1 MATDDRQQDDTPDQT
16 HPIDPPVPENERY
29 RLNTEGQDRGSV
41 TDVGRTS
48 GGGSLGHVQPDKVE
62 REAPLRN
69 NADTRESDEPTLPS
83 KESSLNTKI

>member
-1 MATDDRQQDDTPDQT
+1 MPNDDRKRDDTPDQP
-16 HPIDPPVPENERY
+16 HPIDPPPADDQQY
-29 RLNTEGQDRGSV
+29 RLEAERKQRGSV

-69 NADTRESDEPTLPS
+69 NPETREGEEPTLPS